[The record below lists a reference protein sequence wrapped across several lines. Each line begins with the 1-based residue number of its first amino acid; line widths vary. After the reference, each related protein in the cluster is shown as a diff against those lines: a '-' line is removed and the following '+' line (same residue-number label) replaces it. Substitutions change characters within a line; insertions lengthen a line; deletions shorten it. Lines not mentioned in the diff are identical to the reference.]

1 MRGQRR
7 RPWVHHQAEGS
18 NYRAAAFAAAAVA
31 LLLLCAAN
39 TINYHH
45 ATVTAP
51 LADDADDAQNNQLP
65 RKTID
70 ALPVERCFDG
80 LDHARIPGLT
90 GAAEFTISFQV
101 KTQKRACR
109 PHTTYE
115 KTDQWHAGG
124 CQLIGGVRGFLRDR
138 TNWWLERRE
147 AVPLGPRENLVAPRG
162 GGHKEQ
168 KRREFLE
175 DVFARGSRSDF
186 GIALEASNDG
196 FYLDHLLFGVGHRD
210 FGENA
215 RGHGVMRQSARPVR
229 DYTFAAEAPQLSDG
243 KWHDVIVVRAR
254 RRAQKG
260 GAIDSDGDIPVVAS
274 LHDTSELHVYVDG
287 KRAPG
292 TFRVTGERPGD
303 AVARDAAQI
312 SGGLPGGAFAG
323 LPHVLVDAPVNATLG
338 DHFRGCLRFITFH
351 KRALSVEDV
360 KQGAEQLAKRPR
372 RKPSRRPIPMYFSSH
387 DDEGSREMRD
397 RFVHSLKDP
406 PTDIELREVVIES
419 AGEDQTMRFG
429 TKIDLILKAIE
440 ENPPGSYVIISD
452 VDIRFFRPIRPF
464 IDAISGGDYDIVF
477 QRDEDRSLQ
486 GNLGF
491 MAMRCSQQV
500 ADMWRIAGGVV
511 TQKRR
516 GSTGDQRIVNRALA
530 EPSFYGNP
538 RLRWTL
544 FPPELATDIFV
555 DSLTRDGMYGTG
567 YNNWVLF
574 HANRYGR
581 ADMRSSRARIAKMNL
596 LSYAESLVARPFS
609 MGKEAPPFVGA
620 TPATLGDKR
629 QAVALGKGRPPSG
642 DEAPQTRWQHLA
654 TKVAPAR
661 RRFPR
666 DTEGG

>member
-1 MRGQRR
+1 
-7 RPWVHHQAEGS
+7 
-18 NYRAAAFAAAAVA
+18 
-31 LLLLCAAN
+31 
-39 TINYHH
+39 
-45 ATVTAP
+45 
-51 LADDADDAQNNQLP
+51 
-65 RKTID
+65 
-70 ALPVERCFDG
+70 
-80 LDHARIPGLT
+80 
-90 GAAEFTISFQV
+90 
-101 KTQKRACR
+101 
-109 PHTTYE
+109 
-115 KTDQWHAGG
+115 
-124 CQLIGGVRGFLRDR
+124 
-138 TNWWLERRE
+138 
-147 AVPLGPRENLVAPRG
+147 
-162 GGHKEQ
+162 
-168 KRREFLE
+168 
-175 DVFARGSRSDF
+175 
-186 GIALEASNDG
+186 
-196 FYLDHLLFGVGHRD
+196 
-210 FGENA
+210 
-215 RGHGVMRQSARPVR
+215 
-229 DYTFAAEAPQLSDG
+229 
-243 KWHDVIVVRAR
+243 
-254 RRAQKG
+254 
-260 GAIDSDGDIPVVAS
+260 
-274 LHDTSELHVYVDG
+274 
-287 KRAPG
+287 
-292 TFRVTGERPGD
+292 
-303 AVARDAAQI
+303 
-312 SGGLPGGAFAG
+312 
-323 LPHVLVDAPVNATLG
+323 
-338 DHFRGCLRFITFH
+338 
-351 KRALSVEDV
+351 
-360 KQGAEQLAKRPR
+360 
-372 RKPSRRPIPMYFSSH
+372 
-387 DDEGSREMRD
+387 MRD
-397 RFVHSLKDP
+397 RFVHSLRDP
-406 PTDIELREVVIES
+406 STDIELREVVIES